1 MAAKGILD
9 ILVTSGVLKAEDAQS
24 ARKDAR
30 KKSISIE
37 DELISRGFDE
47 VIILKAKGEALGI
60 PTVSLGGTKVPFD
73 LLKSVPEDSAR
84 TYKFVPLG
92 MEEGIL
98 VVGMIDPESISSKEA
113 LKFIASHF
121 NQPFKIVLISNKDYN
136 AVLDEYKGISGEV
149 TKALGELES
158 ALLEDIP
165 NLKAAE
171 RQKEETASQGAFT
184 EETPITKIV
193 AVVLKHATEGGA
205 SDVHI
210 EPGPDQLR
218 VRFRVD
224 GVLYT
229 SLLLPLKVHE
239 PIISR
244 VKILTNMLLDEKR
257 RPQDGRFSARIAN
270 REIDFRVSTFP
281 TYFGEK
287 VAIRI
292 LDPETGIKNF
302 DKLGLNGRNLT
313 AVQAALARPY
323 GLILITGPTGS
334 GKSTTL
340 YAMLQNLN
348 EERWNIVSLED
359 PVEYSINGINQ
370 SQVRPE
376 IDYDFAQGLR
386 HILRQD
392 PDVIMVGEIRDK
404 ETAQLA
410 IHAALTGH
418 LVLSTLHTNNALGV
432 IPRLIDMGVDSYLI
446 ASSLALAI
454 GQRLVR
460 TLCDESKE
468 EVPVTGSLKE
478 SLTEEIN
485 LMPEEY
491 RAKIKLPDVIYKPKV
506 TPQCPKGTRGRLAV
520 FEVLEMTKELEK
532 IILERPSES
541 AIIAESK
548 RQGMI
553 NMRQDGILKVFEGR
567 MGMEELLEVT

>member
-9 ILVTSGVLKAEDAQS
+9 ILVTSGVLRAEDAQS

-541 AIIAESK
+541 SIIAESK